1 MINILYYESSSGFG
15 GSSSNLYHI
24 LRQLDKTRFHPIVV
38 VHQDGDQF
46 ERMKSL
52 GVDVI
57 KVRYPQLEAVNRAGG
72 IKLLWMIFT
81 VIYPLSLRL
90 RKIIKRRKIDLVHI
104 NTNILLG
111 MPMILAAKQARK
123 KIFCYIRESRALISR
138 EKHFV
143 PYVHQFFILNHQAL
157 EIYKPDIPLEKL
169 NVIYDGVDL
178 EEFNNL
184 SSKKFR
190 DEFNLNGLKTV
201 GLVGRII
208 RGKGQME
215 FAQVAKK
222 VCQQFPQARFLIVGD
237 AKGEHTK
244 YLDEVKAFIKKE
256 HLNDKVI
263 LTGWRT
269 DVKQIMHGLDIL
281 VLASTTFPEGLPNA
295 IIEAM
300 ALSKPAVATDIPGPP
315 EIIKDTVT
323 GFIVP
328 PGQIDA
334 MAEKIIYLLT
344 HEDEALR
351 MGRMGRQRAE
361 EFFDVKK
368 VVKKA
373 QELYEIELS
382 R

>member
-24 LRQLDKTRFHPIVV
+24 LRQLDKTKFHPIVV

-52 GVDVI
+52 GVEVI
-57 KVRYPQLEAVNRAGG
+57 KVPYPQLEAVNRAGG
-72 IKLLWMIFT
+72 FKLIWMVFS
-81 VIYPLSLRL
+81 VIYPMSFKLY
-90 RKIIKRRKIDLVHI
+90 KIIRKRNIDLVHI

-111 MPMILAAKQARK
+111 MPMILAGKQARIK
-123 KIFCYIRESRALISR
+123 VFCYIRESRALINR

-143 PYVHQFFILNHQAL
+143 PYVHQFFILNHQAM
-157 EIYKPDIPLEKL
+157 EIYKQDIPLDKL
-169 NVIYDGVDL
+169 KVVYDGVDL

-184 SSKKFR
+184 NSKKFR
-190 DEFNLNGLKTV
+190 DEFNLSGLKAV

-208 RGKGQME
+208 RGKGQLE

-222 VCQQFPQARFLIVGD
+222 VCQQFPDVRFLIVGD
-237 AKGEHTK
+237 AKGENSK
-244 YLDEVKAFIKKE
+244 YLDEVKAYIKKE
-256 HLNDKVI
+256 HLNEKVI

-269 DVKQIMHGLDIL
+269 DVKQIMHGLDLL
-281 VLASTTFPEGLPNA
+281 VLASTTFPEGLPNT

-300 ALSKPAVATDIPGPP
+300 ALNKPAVATDIPGPP
-315 EIIKDTVT
+315 EIIKDGET

-328 PGQIDA
+328 PGNIDA

-344 HEDEALR
+344 HEEEALK
-351 MGRMGRQRAE
+351 MGRMGRLRAE
-361 EFFDVKK
+361 ELFDVRK
-368 VVKKA
+368 VVKQA
-373 QELYEIELS
+373 QALYEAELN